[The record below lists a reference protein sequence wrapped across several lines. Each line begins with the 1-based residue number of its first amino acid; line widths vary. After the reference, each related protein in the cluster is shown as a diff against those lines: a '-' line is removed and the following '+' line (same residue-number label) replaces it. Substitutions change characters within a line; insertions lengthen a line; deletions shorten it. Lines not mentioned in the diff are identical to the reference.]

1 MKVLVVD
8 DEPIDLKL
16 AQLVLAE
23 VGNEVGEATLVPQA
37 MEEILRCAP
46 DAILLDLG
54 LPGIDGLVLARY
66 LKRSPKTKHIAII
79 AVTAFSADYSR
90 DAAMAA
96 GCDAYIVKPINTR
109 KLPEQ
114 IAAAVERPSDVPM

>member
-23 VGNEVGEATLVPQA
+23 VGNEVGAATLVPQA

-79 AVTAFSADYSR
+79 AVTAFPAHYSR

-114 IAAAVERPSDVPM
+114 IATIVERPSDVSM